1 MRVLPLAFL
10 PKKISSSFLFFIDSN
25 GMMMVYKEKK
35 TKKSWTKIAWRFSI
49 SGHLFHGCSSEQ
61 RRPPK
66 NDCKNRDFT
75 RVSCNQVTCVKTSFF
90 SPIFQRLEE
99 IMVISCQQTKN
110 AKNEIAAEVFQSI
123 CSRFGSYQKQRM
135 NRGIPAL
142 WLIIDRWLRDAMT
155 TESLLLRCF
164 CAALILFMM
173 CDACQQLFPL
183 GW

>member
-25 GMMMVYKEKK
+25 GMMMVYKEKN
-35 TKKSWTKIAWRFSI
+35 KKSWTKIAWRFSI
-49 SGHLFHGCSSEQ
+49 SGHLRIFLFLSL
-61 RRPPK
+61 
-66 NDCKNRDFT
+66 F
-75 RVSCNQVTCVKTSFF
+75 SCNQVTCVKTSFF

>member
-25 GMMMVYKEKK
+25 GMMMVYKEKN
-35 TKKSWTKIAWRFSI
+35 KKVERKLPEDFQFPVILRFSCF
-49 SGHLFHGCSSEQ
+49 SLF
-61 RRPPK
+61 
-66 NDCKNRDFT
+66 
-75 RVSCNQVTCVKTSFF
+75 SCNQVTCVKTSFF

-135 NRGIPAL
+135 NRGIPAAL
-142 WLIIDRWLRDAMT
+142 LLIIDR
-155 TESLLLRCF
+155 
-164 CAALILFMM
+164 
-173 CDACQQLFPL
+173 
-183 GW
+183 

>member
-1 MRVLPLAFL
+1 MRVLPPAFL

-25 GMMMVYKEKK
+25 GMMMVYKEKN
-35 TKKSWTKIAWRFSI
+35 KKSWTKIAWRFSI
-49 SGHLFHGCSSEQ
+49 SGHLRIFLFLSL
-61 RRPPK
+61 
-66 NDCKNRDFT
+66 F
-75 RVSCNQVTCVKTSFF
+75 SCNQVTCVKTSFF

-135 NRGIPAL
+135 NRGIPAAL
-142 WLIIDRWLRDAMT
+142 LLIIDRWLRDAMT

>member
-25 GMMMVYKEKK
+25 GMMMVYKEKN
-35 TKKSWTKIAWRFSI
+35 KKVERKLPEDFQFPVILRFSCF
-49 SGHLFHGCSSEQ
+49 SLF
-61 RRPPK
+61 
-66 NDCKNRDFT
+66 
-75 RVSCNQVTCVKTSFF
+75 SCNQVTCVKTSFF

-135 NRGIPAL
+135 NRGIPAAL
-142 WLIIDRWLRDAMT
+142 LLIIDRWLRDAMT

>member
-1 MRVLPLAFL
+1 MNTLHQNQSALCMKNQAISLFYFYWFKWDVENFL
-10 PKKISSSFLFFIDSN
+10 LHVRDLCFAPEDFQFPVIL
-25 GMMMVYKEKK
+25 
-35 TKKSWTKIAWRFSI
+35 RFSCF
-49 SGHLFHGCSSEQ
+49 SLF
-61 RRPPK
+61 
-66 NDCKNRDFT
+66 
-75 RVSCNQVTCVKTSFF
+75 SCNQVTCVKTSFF

-135 NRGIPAL
+135 NRGIPAAL
-142 WLIIDRWLRDAMT
+142 LLIIDRWLRDAMT

>member
-1 MRVLPLAFL
+1 MIWEFCLQHFSQKRSVPLF
-10 PKKISSSFLFFIDSN
+10 SFLLTQMGWWWYI
-25 GMMMVYKEKK
+25 KKK
-35 TKKSWTKIAWRFSI
+35 TKKVERKLPEDFQFPVILRFSCF
-49 SGHLFHGCSSEQ
+49 SLF
-61 RRPPK
+61 
-66 NDCKNRDFT
+66 
-75 RVSCNQVTCVKTSFF
+75 SCNQVTCVKTSFF

-135 NRGIPAL
+135 NRGIPAAL
-142 WLIIDRWLRDAMT
+142 LLIIDRWLRDAMT

>member
-25 GMMMVYKEKK
+25 GMMMVYKEKN
-35 TKKSWTKIAWRFSI
+35 KKSWTKIAWRFSI
-49 SGHLFHGCSSEQ
+49 SGHL
-61 RRPPK
+61 K
-66 NDCKNRDFT
+66 T
-75 RVSCNQVTCVKTSFF
+75 RFSLFSCNQVTCVKTSFF

-135 NRGIPAL
+135 NRGIPAAL
-142 WLIIDRWLRDAMT
+142 LLIIDRWLRDAMT